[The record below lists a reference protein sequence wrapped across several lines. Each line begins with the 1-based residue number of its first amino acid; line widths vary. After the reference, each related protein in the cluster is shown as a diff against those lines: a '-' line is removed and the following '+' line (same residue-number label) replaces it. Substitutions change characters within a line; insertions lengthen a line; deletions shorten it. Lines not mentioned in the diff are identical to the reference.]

1 MPISADHLGRKAF
14 SQILLILI
22 MIMIMIMIVMIIMI
36 IMISM
41 ISWGKNLMRRHQTAV
56 RQEHSSIWRVSQL
69 IIITTINITTNCI
82 IIIIIILTISISIM
96 VRQWCQ

>member
-1 MPISADHLGRKAF
+1 MEHQNFHHTQKHGPQVQGVFVFLY
-14 SQILLILI
+14 IL
-22 MIMIMIMIVMIIMI
+22 IIMI
-36 IMISM
+36 TM

-69 IIITTINITTNCI
+69 IIITTINITNNCI

-96 VRQWCQ
+96 VRQLCQ